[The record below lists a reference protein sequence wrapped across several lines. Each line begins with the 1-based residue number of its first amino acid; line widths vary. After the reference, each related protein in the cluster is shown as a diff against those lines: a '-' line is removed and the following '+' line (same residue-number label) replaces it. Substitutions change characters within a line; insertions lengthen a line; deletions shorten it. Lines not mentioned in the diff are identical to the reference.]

1 MCVYCVE
8 DAGCEHER
16 DACAASGGQPCASVR
31 SHLGGPALAPTRVP
45 RPGAALEPPQAAPGQ
60 EAGDG
65 PEARAGYSRSAI
77 IRSLI
82 SLVNSARVRGHGG
95 SLASRY

>member
-1 MCVYCVE
+1 VR
-8 DAGCEHER
+8 GER
-16 DACAASGGQPCASVR
+16 RPALRAVR
-31 SHLGGPALAPTRVP
+31 SHLGGPALAPTRVSRP
-45 RPGAALEPPQAAPGQ
+45 RTALEPPQAAPGQ

-65 PEARAGYSRSAI
+65 PEARDGYSRSAI

-82 SLVNSARVRGHGG
+82 SLVKRARVSGHGG